1 MAGMRSFGEWRRGEA
16 EKLRELS
23 WKKRLEYL
31 FVYYKGWFAG
41 FLILLLFLGYAV
53 DVVVQGQKEIAL
65 QGFFTNDTHNAFPTG
80 EIAEELSS
88 RLSLDRNQRIIFD
101 DDLYIDLEGEATQY
115 TAASNG
121 KIIAYMA
128 VGELDFVVTSGEVYR
143 HFAGDIPMR
152 DLSELLP
159 EDLYRQLAPA
169 IADAPDQHGA
179 PIPSAIELSGSRFL
193 RDREDLPEG
202 SYYLFVP
209 HSVPHGEAVCEFIR
223 YCFE

>member
-1 MAGMRSFGEWRRGEA
+1 MAGMKSFGEWRREEK
-16 EKLRELS
+16 EKLRQMS

-53 DVVVQGQKEIAL
+53 DMVVQGRKETVL
-65 QGFFTNDTHNAFPTG
+65 QGFFTNDIHNAFPAG
-80 EIAEELSS
+80 EIAEDFSA
-88 RLSLDRNQRIIFD
+88 RLDLGRNQRVSFD
-101 DDLYIDLEGEATQY
+101 DDLYIDLTGEATQY

-128 VGELDFVVTSGEVYR
+128 VGDLDFVVASGEVYR
-143 HFAGDIPMR
+143 HFAGEVPMR
-152 DLSELLP
+152 DLSQLLP
-159 EDLYRQLAPA
+159 EELYRQLAPA
-169 IADAPDQHGA
+169 IVDAPDQYGA
-179 PIPSAIELSGSRFL
+179 PVPSAIELSGSRFL
-193 RDREDLPEG
+193 RDREDLPAG

-209 HSVPHGEAVCEFIR
+209 HSAPREEAVCEFIR